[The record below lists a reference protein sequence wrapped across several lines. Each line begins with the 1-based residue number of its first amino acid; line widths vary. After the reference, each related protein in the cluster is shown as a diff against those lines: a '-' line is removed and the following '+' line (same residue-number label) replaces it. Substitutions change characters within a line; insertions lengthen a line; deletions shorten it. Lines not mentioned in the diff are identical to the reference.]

1 MNTKSS
7 EKSYNVLARKY
18 RPQTFDDLLGQ
29 DHMVQ
34 TLVNSFE
41 SGRIAQAWLLTGI
54 RGVGKTTT
62 ARILARSLI
71 YKTDKIDEP
80 TTHCDI
86 MGENC
91 VTVMAGSHIDVIEID
106 AASNTSVE
114 NIRDII
120 EKIRYRPLQ
129 ARYKVYIIDEVHM
142 LSNQAF
148 NALLKTLEEPPQHVK
163 FIFATTEIQKIP
175 LTIVSRCQRFDL
187 RRIDTTLLAI
197 HLRNIIE
204 KEKLKAEDEAL
215 ILLARAGCGS
225 VRDSLSLL
233 DQAIA
238 YSDGKVTA
246 TAVTNMLGLSSRDKI
261 IGLYKLIMQGKS
273 AGALEAFVDLYN
285 KGSDASNILTEL
297 ADFNHIILQIKIFE
311 HWQKNNDILPIEKEE
326 GLLLAKNLSIA
337 TIERNWRILQTG
349 IVDSNNF
356 SNSRQSGE
364 MTIIRLCYAS
374 TLPNMDDMAKLAPL
388 LLNKAKELE
397 KKITEPQE
405 IIKHVLSLNPNAK
418 ITINEKTNI

>member
-7 EKSYNVLARKY
+7 EKTYNVLARKY

-41 SGRIAQAWLLTGI
+41 SGRIAQAWMLTGI

-71 YKTDKIDEP
+71 YKTDKVDEP
-80 TTHCDI
+80 TTHCDV

-91 VTVMAGSHIDVIEID
+91 AAVMAGSHIDVIEID

-148 NALLKTLEEPPQHVK
+148 NALLKTLEEPPAHVK

-187 RRIDTTLLAI
+187 RRIDTNLLAT
-197 HLRNIIE
+197 HLGNIIE
-204 KEKLKAEDEAL
+204 REKLEAENEAL
-215 ILLARAGCGS
+215 IFLARAACGS

-238 YSDGKVTA
+238 YSGGKIT
-246 TAVTNMLGLSSRDKI
+246 TMAVSNMLGFSSRDKI
-261 IGLYKLIMQGKS
+261 IDLYKIIMKGE
-273 AGALEAFVDLYN
+273 AALALEAFVALYN
-285 KGSDASNILTEL
+285 KGAEPITILTEL
-297 ADFNHIILQIKIFE
+297 VDFNHLVLQLKIVE
-311 HWQKNNDILPIEKEE
+311 QWQQNNDILPIEREQ

-349 IVDSNNF
+349 ITDTNNF
-356 SNSRQSGE
+356 SKSKQAAE
-364 MTIIRLCYAS
+364 MAIIRLCYAS
-374 TLPNMDDMAKLAPL
+374 TLPNMEEMAKLAPL

-405 IIKHVLSLNPNAK
+405 VIKHVLSINPNAK
-418 ITINEKTNI
+418 ITINEKN